1 MSSISARDRKIL
13 EELVRDCVLYNLN
26 EYESLEYIRK
36 RAVGIPIS
44 RSNFYSIKKRISW
57 NESERVNER
66 LAEHTRVGF
75 ALNHFKHIE
84 SIENVQKILFQTL
97 IEEHSRPSENKNL
110 FAIAKLA
117 HVCCRIQTFFVC

>member
-36 RAVGIPIS
+36 RAVEIPIS
-44 RSNFYSIKKRISW
+44 RSNFYSIKKRISL

-75 ALNHFKHIE
+75 ALIISNI
-84 SIENVQKILFQTL
+84 
-97 IEEHSRPSENKNL
+97 
-110 FAIAKLA
+110 
-117 HVCCRIQTFFVC
+117 